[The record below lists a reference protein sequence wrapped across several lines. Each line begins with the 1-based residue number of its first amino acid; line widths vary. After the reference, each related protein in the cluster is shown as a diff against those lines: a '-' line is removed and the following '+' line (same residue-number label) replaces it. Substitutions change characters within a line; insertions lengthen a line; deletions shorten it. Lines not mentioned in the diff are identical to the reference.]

1 MYRMAGLCAGIIRI
15 TYLRNRFSYTSAKY
29 DRFVNKGYTIPNQS
43 VYPKEQNP
51 TPQNPTFRF
60 PQTGFKRISAS
71 SSSSKLNW
79 VGVSI

>member
-1 MYRMAGLCAGIIRI
+1 MDLYNIKLFQLTVFNKFVIYIDQTGVSAIVL
-15 TYLRNRFSYTSAKY
+15 LLYTA
-29 DRFVNKGYTIPNQS
+29 RAW
-43 VYPKEQNP
+43 NP

-79 VGVSI
+79 VGASI

>member
-1 MYRMAGLCAGIIRI
+1 MDLYNIKLFQLTVFNKFVIYIDQTGVSAIVLLLYMARAW
-15 TYLRNRFSYTSAKY
+15 
-29 DRFVNKGYTIPNQS
+29 
-43 VYPKEQNP
+43 NP

-79 VGVSI
+79 VGASI